1 MADPATNDPTQPM
14 SLHRDKQTFDDPIRK
29 VGADATAAFDNSESN
44 PTEWAGSEALVS
56 TAPDEDQTL
65 TPGQELNPKVRADA
79 LDAGINDAD
88 RSKSAAGSDANVI
101 DDDDISDDDE
111 ALIDEAGTKK
121 VR

>member
-1 MADPATNDPTQPM
+1 
-14 SLHRDKQTFDDPIRK
+14 
-29 VGADATAAFDNSESN
+29 
-44 PTEWAGSEALVS
+44 VS

-88 RSKSAAGSDANVI
+88 RSTSAAGSDANVI